1 MLLHLIDTRSWQG
14 IRDFLF
20 KDDPSSQLACRR
32 KLWLLW
38 LLHWLAQVCNTPG
51 CTTNIVVIKGGFQK
65 KKSRIRETKHLS
77 TGADSSTDTKKILLK
92 VVKSETTSFHYF
104 SPRIPKI

>member
-1 MLLHLIDTRSWQG
+1 MLSLEASLTEEDRRDFGFDIRGMHWPTYLDTYAQG

-38 LLHWLAQVCNTPG
+38 LLHWLTQ
-51 CTTNIVVIKGGFQK
+51 GGF
-65 KKSRIRETKHLS
+65 
-77 TGADSSTDTKKILLK
+77 ILLLLWGLFK
-92 VVKSETTSFHYF
+92 LFMV
-104 SPRIPKI
+104 

>member
-51 CTTNIVVIKGGFQK
+51 CTTNIVVIKGWFK
-65 KKSRIRETKHLS
+65 TKQ
-77 TGADSSTDTKKILLK
+77 A
-92 VVKSETTSFHYF
+92 
-104 SPRIPKI
+104 